1 MSMAEKE
8 AREYQTDQM
17 NQGGLAPRGRVGGG
31 RKKLSR
37 VSLQALRG
45 NEMKTKRKTKKI
57 DAPRAW
63 SVESLEFGWLSAAD
77 IHEDRKALEED
88 FETSCNYKIIPVRIL
103 REKDFRKL
111 VRKK

>member
-63 SVESLEFGWLSAAD
+63 GND
-77 IHEDRKALEED
+77 ISGQLKHTAMSKKDYAWGY
-88 FETSCNYKIIPVRIL
+88 TVPVRIIKEADY
-103 REKDFRKL
+103 RRL
-111 VRKK
+111 VRGK